1 MRKTTTILINKVKE
15 KLKKK
20 KKRYSTFTDS
30 NTQYCQ
36 DINSSLWIYKFN
48 RIQIKSQQVI
58 CGYQQD
64 DCKVYKKR

>member
-48 RIQIKSQQVI
+48 RIQIKIPASYLWI
-58 CGYQQD
+58 STG
-64 DCKVYKKR
+64 

>member
-20 KKRYSTFTDS
+20 KRYTTFTDS

-36 DINSSLWIYKFN
+36 DINSSLWTYKFN
-48 RIQIKSQQVI
+48 RIQIKIPASYLWI
-58 CGYQQD
+58 STG
-64 DCKVYKKR
+64 